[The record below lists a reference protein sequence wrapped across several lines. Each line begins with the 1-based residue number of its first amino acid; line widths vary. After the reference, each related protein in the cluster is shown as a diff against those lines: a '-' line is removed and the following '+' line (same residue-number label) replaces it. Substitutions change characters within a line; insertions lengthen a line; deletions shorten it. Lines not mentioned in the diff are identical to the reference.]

1 MPRNIEIKV
10 RLNDPPAA
18 RAIALRLG
26 ARAHAVER
34 QTDRYYTLDAGRRV
48 KLRTIQGDRAEL
60 IEYRRP
66 EADGVR
72 ASDYTVTPV
81 RDERAGLCLVPR
93 GRPLVIVRKRRE
105 IMLWDNV
112 RLHFDDVEGLGT
124 FLELE
129 AAVDERHDDA
139 VCRRQVATLMDAL
152 GLGEDDLIR
161 ASYAE
166 LLLK

>member
-1 MPRNIEIKV
+1 
-10 RLNDPPAA
+10 
-18 RAIALRLG
+18 
-26 ARAHAVER
+26 
-34 QTDRYYTLDAGRRV
+34 
-48 KLRTIQGDRAEL
+48 
-60 IEYRRP
+60 
-66 EADGVR
+66 
-72 ASDYTVTPV
+72 
-81 RDERAGLCLVPR
+81 
-93 GRPLVIVRKRRE
+93 
-105 IMLWDNV
+105 MLWDNV

-129 AAVDERHDDA
+129 AVVDERHDDA